1 MTNSEDPPELD
12 EKDLEDHLSEEEE
25 IDVISEGQLN
35 FVENDL
41 DQDQINYRPP
51 KSSLSAEKLEQI
63 EQRLQSYFRW
73 DVAFKRLDEVKLV
86 RGVGKIKRVS
96 GLLVEKCWA

>member
-41 DQDQINYRPP
+41 DRIKLIIVLPRAHYLLKN
-51 KSSLSAEKLEQI
+51 LS
-63 EQRLQSYFRW
+63 R
-73 DVAFKRLDEVKLV
+73 
-86 RGVGKIKRVS
+86 
-96 GLLVEKCWA
+96 

>member
-25 IDVISEGQLN
+25 IDLISEGQLN

-63 EQRLQSYFRW
+63 EQDAELLSM
-73 DVAFKRLDEVKLV
+73 
-86 RGVGKIKRVS
+86 
-96 GLLVEKCWA
+96 GLPLRD